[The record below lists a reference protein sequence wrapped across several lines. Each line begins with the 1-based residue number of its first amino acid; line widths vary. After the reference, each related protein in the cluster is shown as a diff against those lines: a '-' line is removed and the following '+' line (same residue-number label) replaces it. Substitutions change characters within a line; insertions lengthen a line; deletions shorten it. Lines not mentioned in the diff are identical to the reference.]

1 VERRLAVIFAAD
13 AVGFSRLM
21 ELDEERTLRAFQA
34 CQTTIESVVARHGGR
49 IFGGAGDATMA
60 EFGSPVE
67 AVRVAVEIQKTLSE
81 NLFERLSD
89 LPSGYR
95 MQFRIGINLGDVIA
109 DGDSLYGDAVNIA
122 ARLESLAD
130 PGGICISGNIYEL
143 VERRLPLTYHD
154 IGEQTVKN
162 IAKPVRVYR
171 VSIQQSDEHLLS
183 ITSVETFATNW
194 LAPRLASFQIAH
206 PDMTVRLETMSR
218 LVDLIRDGFD
228 VGIRSGLGDWPGLRA
243 HRLLPI
249 EFAPM
254 ASPDLLASAG
264 RFTQPADLLRLP
276 LLDVGDGWLQ
286 EWLGMFG
293 ITDLN
298 PARHTSLQFVTQLM
312 LSRAVM
318 AGQGIAMLMPAL
330 FAPEVAA
337 NRMVLPF
344 DTLCTTKFSYWLVY
358 PEEHVNARKIRAFVE
373 WISQEI

>member
-1 VERRLAVIFAAD
+1 
-13 AVGFSRLM
+13 
-21 ELDEERTLRAFQA
+21 
-34 CQTTIESVVARHGGR
+34 
-49 IFGGAGDATMA
+49 
-60 EFGSPVE
+60 
-67 AVRVAVEIQKTLSE
+67 
-81 NLFERLSD
+81 
-89 LPSGYR
+89 
-95 MQFRIGINLGDVIA
+95 
-109 DGDSLYGDAVNIA
+109 
-122 ARLESLAD
+122 
-130 PGGICISGNIYEL
+130 
-143 VERRLPLTYHD
+143 
-154 IGEQTVKN
+154 
-162 IAKPVRVYR
+162 
-171 VSIQQSDEHLLS
+171 
-183 ITSVETFATNW
+183 
-194 LAPRLASFQIAH
+194 
-206 PDMTVRLETMSR
+206 
-218 LVDLIRDGFD
+218 
-228 VGIRSGLGDWPGLRA
+228 
-243 HRLLPI
+243 
-249 EFAPM
+249 M

-286 EWLGMFG
+286 EWFGMFG